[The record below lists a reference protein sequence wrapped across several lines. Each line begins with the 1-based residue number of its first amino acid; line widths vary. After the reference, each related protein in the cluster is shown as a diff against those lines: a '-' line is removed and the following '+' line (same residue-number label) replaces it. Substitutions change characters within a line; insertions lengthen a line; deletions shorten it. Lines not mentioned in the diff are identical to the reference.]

1 MHFITPCHVAGPR
14 RADHRDTPSRILLV
28 RIKLLFYTNGLVL
41 EHLVRHFA
49 DHEIVILDVKD
60 SIRSFGSTASAA
72 V

>member
-1 MHFITPCHVAGPR
+1 
-14 RADHRDTPSRILLV
+14 
-28 RIKLLFYTNGLVL
+28 VL
-41 EHLVRHFA
+41 DQLVRHFA